1 VKGKIAF
8 FDFDGTITTK
18 DTLLEFIKF
27 AKGTLS
33 FYLGFLIYSPF
44 LVAYKLKLIPNQKA
58 KEKVLQYFFKGMDI
72 AQFDR
77 YCRSFS
83 DTKLPALIRPLA
95 LEEIHKLKAA
105 GYTIVIVSAS
115 PENWIRYWAASQQI
129 QLMGSRLEERDG
141 KITGILTG
149 KNCHGEEKVSR
160 IRSQFNLNDYEE
172 IHAYGDT
179 SGDKPMLQLAHKAF
193 YKPFH

>member
-1 VKGKIAF
+1 
-8 FDFDGTITTK
+8 
-18 DTLLEFIKF
+18 
-27 AKGTLS
+27 
-33 FYLGFLIYSPF
+33 
-44 LVAYKLKLIPNQKA
+44 
-58 KEKVLQYFFKGMDI
+58 M
-72 AQFDR
+72 
-77 YCRSFS
+77 
-83 DTKLPALIRPLA
+83 
-95 LEEIHKLKAA
+95 HKLKAA